1 MLQVGLTRHHRS
13 RYARATRGLLVFLA
27 LATTAL
33 ATAPAAMAWKPFAH
47 NYIGYQAYN
56 DAVAGCTNQSPCQ
69 GSVKIGND
77 RYPINPVL
85 ADALYKEPAYYNAGV
100 VGPDGFP
107 DLAFGQ
113 SVIHPEHTGAWL
125 QYIYNAAWAAPNA
138 RDAHGKLLYTA
149 LEDKQ
154 ILAFTYGFLTHA
166 AGDMWGH
173 TLINDF
179 AGGLFPSVGEVTK
192 SRDAALIA
200 LRHIVA
206 EGYAGSATPGW
217 DRTIGTRAK
226 VCVGAPTTRGTN
238 CKDVSD
244 DQTGAVQLAA
254 PHKFLYNIFV
264 SPDAKLPVPSRGPLL
279 DFFFDKQAK
288 VKVDAARL
296 QLDAN
301 NHDCKHPAPNCEGT
315 TIRQQV
321 STLRGVKRIALTVWK
336 CKPTPDKPKAECARD
351 SRDEKKDGDNTEV
364 RGRISARGATTS
376 SPDCPTRPVQPP
388 DRPGAVRS
396 ADPARRAERQ
406 VRQSRRRRAVEVQRL
421 GLAAPGQG
429 VAPRL

>member
-244 DQTGAVQLAA
+244 DQTGAVKLAA

-301 NHDCKHPAPNCEGT
+301 NHDCKHPASNCEGT
-315 TIRQQV
+315 VLRQQV
-321 STLRGVKRIALTVWK
+321 STLRGVKRLALTVWK
-336 CKPTPDKPKAECARD
+336 CKPTPTSPRQSAHVTPARK
-351 SRDEKKDGDNTEV
+351 RT
-364 RGRISARGATTS
+364 ATTRRS
-376 SPDCPTRPVQPP
+376 AKDLRASRQPHHRRTTQTQQVQPA

-406 VRQSRRRRAVEVQRL
+406 VRQSRRQRAVQVQRL
-421 GLAAPGQG
+421 GLAAQGQG